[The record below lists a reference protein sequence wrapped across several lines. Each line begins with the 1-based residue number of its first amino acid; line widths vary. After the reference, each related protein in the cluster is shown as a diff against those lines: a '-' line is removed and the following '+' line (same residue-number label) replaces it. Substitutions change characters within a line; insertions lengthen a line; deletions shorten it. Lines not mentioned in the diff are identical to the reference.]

1 MNTLNAADLSRI
13 HVHGR
18 ATFLLRVETSSQ
30 IEDYT
35 RYDDIRN
42 AIWDFPDDHLAGC
55 RGLLSE
61 NYFHDGTSLFIGA
74 YAAAP
79 DGGLAA
85 SAERMVGFSYGF
97 VGVRDKSIG
106 FRSLDNLWFY
116 SQYTGVRPEME
127 GFGLGMALKK
137 FQKDILL
144 SFYGIQ
150 TVVCTFDP
158 LTAVNAHRNFLRLG
172 MRVLE
177 YRPAVYGE
185 FGGRLNRRDVP
196 SDRFFMAWDL
206 RSGETP
212 AGGATGEPAGKGSCI
227 LSAVRRTIDG
237 RSGPATIETAGAL
250 SLDGLSDSALVR
262 IPADF
267 NALLRETDVEDPE
280 VRRIPLIWRLL
291 TREAFQTLLGRGFQ
305 VAGFLD
311 VLPGETG
318 PGYLLRRR

>member
-1 MNTLNAADLSRI
+1 MNTFNTADLSRV
-13 HVHGR
+13 HVCGG
-18 ATFLLRVETSSQ
+18 AKFLLRVETSPQ
-30 IEDYT
+30 IEDYA

-42 AIWDFPDDHLAGC
+42 AIWDFPEDHLAGC

-74 YAAAP
+74 YAASP
-79 DGGLAA
+79 DGGLEA

-97 VGVRDKSIG
+97 VGVGDKSVG

-116 SQYTGVRPEME
+116 SQYTGVLPEME
-127 GFGLGMALKK
+127 GFGLGLAIKE

-144 SFYGIQ
+144 SLHGIR
-150 TVVCTFDP
+150 TIVCTFDP
-158 LTAVNAHRNFLRLG
+158 LTAVNAHRNFLRLN
-172 MRVLE
+172 MRVIE
-177 YRPAVYGE
+177 YRPAIYGE

-212 AGGATGEPAGKGSCI
+212 AGGIAGEPAGEGPCI
-227 LSAVRRTIDG
+227 LSAVRRTIAG
-237 RSGPATIETAGAL
+237 RSGPVTIETAGAL
-250 SLDGLSDSALVR
+250 SLDGLSDSVLVR

-267 NALLRETDVEDPE
+267 NSLLQETDVEDPE
-280 VRRIPLIWRLL
+280 VRRIPLLWRLR
-291 TREAFQTLLGRGFQ
+291 TREAFQTLLGRGFR

-311 VLPGETG
+311 ILPGETG
-318 PGYLLRRR
+318 PGYLLRRS